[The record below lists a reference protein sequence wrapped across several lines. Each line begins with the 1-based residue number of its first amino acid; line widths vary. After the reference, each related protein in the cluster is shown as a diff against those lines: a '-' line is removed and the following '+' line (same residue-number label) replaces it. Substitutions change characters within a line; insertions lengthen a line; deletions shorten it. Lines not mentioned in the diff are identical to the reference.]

1 MKMKHKMTILGFV
14 LTLGTLTGCVSAEVN
29 GVQATDVTISAKNSL
44 TTKIEFV
51 RIWRME
57 SGDRRVT
64 GRVLQKRHGKLTGH
78 IDIEVSPKFG
88 DTNRLYI
95 AELNTWSTRSKKQKV
110 ANFNESLGL
119 IAVNGST
126 VELRYHEGTH
136 DLL

>member
-1 MKMKHKMTILGFV
+1 MGIF
-14 LTLGTLTGCVSAEVN
+14 LTLGALAGCVSTEVN
-29 GVQATDVTISAKNSL
+29 GVQAKDVTVSTNNSL
-44 TTKIEFV
+44 TTKIELV
-51 RIWRME
+51 RIWRMG

-64 GRVLQKRHGKLTGH
+64 GRVLQKRHGKLAGH
-78 IDIEVSPKFG
+78 VDIEVYPKFG
-88 DTNRLYI
+88 GAKRLYI
-95 AELNTWSTRSKKQKV
+95 AELKAWSTRSKKRKV